1 MIIETG
7 QYENIYC
14 DNFSF
19 VISPSPRLMGYF
31 CSGTS
36 ASLADYAIGGII
48 HVETALQKCR
58 MVHSQTNFQ
67 NEADTKDLLDCLS
80 DVMGGPPFQRKPTN
94 SM

>member
-1 MIIETG
+1 MPLV
-7 QYENIYC
+7 EN
-14 DNFSF
+14 
-19 VISPSPRLMGYF
+19 VAGEVVR
-31 CSGTS
+31 
-36 ASLADYAIGGII
+36 II